1 MCVSVSVSV
10 CVTPALIAEVM
21 SQAHLCCILLCV

>member
-1 MCVSVSVSV
+1 MPVSVSVSV

-21 SQAHLCCILLCV
+21 SQAHFCCIIV